1 MTITNDIAAR
11 EWKMAV
17 RDEAGW
23 PTLCFWYIQIAIG
36 SVPNLTGRRLNSGDD
51 DLDTALVLDELELL
65 VGSRG
70 GGGGDG
76 QEAARNGGDEAGVQG
91 VQVLRARVVADGET
105 HQ

>member
-1 MTITNDIAAR
+1 MYHDHKRYCRARMKDGRTRQSRITNFSA
-11 EWKMAV
+11 
-17 RDEAGW
+17 
-23 PTLCFWYIQIAIG
+23 LQIAIG
-36 SVPNLTGRRLNSGDD
+36 SVPNLSGRRLNSGDD

-65 VGSRG
+65 VGSQG

-76 QEAARNGGDEAGVQG
+76 QEAAREGGDEEGVQG

>member
-1 MTITNDIAAR
+1 MKDGRTRRSRIT
-11 EWKMAV
+11 KFAV
-17 RDEAGW
+17 
-23 PTLCFWYIQIAIG
+23 FYIQIAIG
-36 SVPNLTGRRLNSGDD
+36 SVPNLTGWRLNSGDD

-65 VGSRG
+65 VGSQG

-76 QEAARNGGDEAGVQG
+76 QEAAREGGDEAGIQG

>member
-1 MTITNDIAAR
+1 
-11 EWKMAV
+11 MAE
-17 RDEAGW
+17 RGEAEC
-23 PTLCFWYIQIAIG
+23 PTLRFFIYKAIG
-36 SVPNLTGRRLNSGDD
+36 SPNLTGRRLNSGDD

-65 VGSRG
+65 VGSQG

-76 QEAARNGGDEAGVQG
+76 QEAAREGGDEAGVQG